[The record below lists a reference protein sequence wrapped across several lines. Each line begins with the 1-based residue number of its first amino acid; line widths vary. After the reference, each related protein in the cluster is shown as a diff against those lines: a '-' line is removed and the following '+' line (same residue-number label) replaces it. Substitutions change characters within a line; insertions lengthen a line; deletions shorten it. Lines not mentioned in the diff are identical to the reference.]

1 MTSNLEIQV
10 ENLDHLGLIAGMID
24 EIGIVEQINQLVGE
38 QAGEIVSPGH
48 AVKAMILNGL
58 GLVSSPL
65 YLFSKFF
72 EGKATEHLIGAGIK
86 PEHLNDD
93 RLGRV
98 LDKLYLTGL
107 EQIFTSIAL
116 VAAKKFS
123 ISTETIHLDSSSFH
137 VHGEYENTMPQVT
150 LLTSKNHP
158 DDLTGKLINEVVVPQ
173 PISITYGYSRDHR
186 SDLKQFILD
195 LICSGDSDVPLFLRV
210 ADGDEADQATFA
222 QILCNFKQQLNLD
235 SLMVADSALYTAS
248 NLGLMVNLKWLTR
261 VPLTVKQ
268 AKLLVSQL
276 TEQDFVPSQ
285 IKGYRWSLHKSNY
298 AGIEQRWLVVESE
311 SRRKSDLKRL
321 NKKLEKSETQAG
333 KQLRELCQQR
343 FACQPDA
350 YRAAKRLSGN
360 LTYHNLV
367 DIQIIELSRE
377 YPKPTSGAA
386 SELENISYQVQANL
400 ERDQKIIETETRSAG
415 RFVLATNLLDV
426 EELSNDEML
435 SKYKEQQSSERGFS
449 FLKDPL
455 FFTDSVFLKS
465 AERVSALALLMGL
478 CLLVYTLTQRQL
490 RQTLKRTHS
499 AIKNQLGKLT
509 DNPTLRWVFQCF
521 QSVHLLRVNQAK
533 QISNLTDE
541 RLWILRF
548 FPAFCRRYYLLV

>member
-186 SDLKQFILD
+186 PDLKQFILD

-377 YPKPTSGAA
+377 HPKPTSGSA

>member
-367 DIQIIELSRE
+367 DIQIIELSTE
-377 YPKPTSGAA
+377 HPKPTSGAA

>member
-116 VAAKKFS
+116 IAAKKFS

-137 VHGEYENTMPQVT
+137 VHGEYESAMPQVT
-150 LLTSKNHP
+150 LLTSKNNP
-158 DDLTGKLINEVVVPQ
+158 DDLTEKLINEVVVPQ

-186 SDLKQFILD
+186 PDLKQFILD

-367 DIQIIELSRE
+367 DIQIIELSTE
-377 YPKPTSGAA
+377 HPKPTSGAA

>member
-1 MTSNLEIQV
+1 MASNLEIQV
-10 ENLDHLGLIAGMID
+10 ENLDHLGLVAGMID

-72 EGKATEHLIGAGIK
+72 EGKATEHLIGVGIK

-116 VAAKKFS
+116 EAAKKFS

-137 VHGEYENTMPQVT
+137 VHGEYESAMPQVT
-150 LLTSKNHP
+150 LLTSKNNP
-158 DDLTGKLINEVVVPQ
+158 DDLTEKLINEVVVPQ

-186 SDLKQFILD
+186 PDLKQFILD
-195 LICSGDSDVPLFLRV
+195 LICSGDNDVPLFLRV
-210 ADGDEADQATFA
+210 ADGDEADQATFG

-235 SLMVADSALYTAS
+235 SLMVADSALYSAS
-248 NLGLMVNLKWLTR
+248 NLALMVNLKWLTR

-276 TEQDFVPSQ
+276 TEQDFVLSQ

-311 SRRKSDLKRL
+311 ARRKSDLKRL
-321 NKKLEKSETQAG
+321 EKKLEKSETQAS
-333 KQLRELCQQR
+333 KQLRELCEQR

-350 YRAAKRLSGN
+350 YRAAKRLSGK

-367 DIQIIELSRE
+367 DIQIIELSTE
-377 YPKPTSGAA
+377 HPKASSEAA

-435 SKYKEQQSSERGFS
+435 FKYKEQQSSERGFS

-490 RQTLKRTHS
+490 RQTLKSTHS
-499 AIKNQLGKLT
+499 GIKNQLGKLT
-509 DNPTLRWVFQCF
+509 DNPTLRWIFQCF
-521 QSVHLLRVNQAK
+521 QSVHLLRVNQAM